1 MSSDE
6 PPLVS
11 VVIPCFNQAHF
22 LGEAIDSALAQTY
35 ARVETVVVDDGSS
48 DNSYEVAGRRP
59 GVRRLRQA
67 NSGVAAARNVG
78 LAEARG
84 AFLVFLDA
92 DDRLQ
97 ADAVQVGMHALLRRP
112 QVAFVAGM
120 SRDIDVVG
128 RPVQG
133 RRQPLVTQDHY
144 LRLLVDCYIWSGSS
158 LVHRRAALE
167 AVGAFNQDLAAGD
180 DYELYLKLAR
190 RYPIYCHDAVVTDYR
205 RHGFNTTRDAAV
217 VLTSQ
222 LEVLAGQRSQLRDRR
237 ERDACRAGM
246 RNTRAVHGS
255 ALVEQLAAD
264 WRRRCRGRALR
275 GLRILARR
283 CPGGLGGLV
292 ARIGPAARIA
302 PVTRIGPVAGLG
314 PAGRTRG

>member
-11 VVIPCFNQAHF
+11 VVVPCFNQAHF

-35 ARVETVVVDDGSS
+35 PRVETVVVDDGSS

-67 NSGVAAARNVG
+67 NSGVAAARNLG

-84 AFLVFLDA
+84 TFLVFLDA
-92 DDRLQ
+92 DDRLY

-167 AVGAFNQDLAAGD
+167 AVGAFNPELAAGD

-217 VLTSQ
+217 VLASQ

-237 ERDACRAGM
+237 ERAACRAGM
-246 RNTRAVHGS
+246 RHTRAVHGS

-264 WRRRCRGRALR
+264 WRRGCRGRALR

-283 CPGGLGGLV
+283 DPGGLGGLV
-292 ARIGPAARIA
+292 ARIS
-302 PVTRIGPVAGLG
+302 PVDRIGPV
-314 PAGRTRG
+314 GRTRG